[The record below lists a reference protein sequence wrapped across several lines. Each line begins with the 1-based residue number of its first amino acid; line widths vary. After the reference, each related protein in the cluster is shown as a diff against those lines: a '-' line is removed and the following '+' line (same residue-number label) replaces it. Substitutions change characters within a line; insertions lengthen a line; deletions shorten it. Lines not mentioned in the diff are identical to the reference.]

1 MLLLFRVGLL
11 IVFSLFDCEADSASL
26 DQQVFYCNE
35 QFLTLFFFLILSSIN
50 NGSSN
55 CFLFNKLHLL

>member
-35 QFLTLFFFLILSSIN
+35 QFLTLFFSDTLI
-50 NGSSN
+50 
-55 CFLFNKLHLL
+55 H